1 MEYIYKEFNFAKC
14 CPLCEEADTH
24 EEKDPCNECL
34 GVPMNEHSEKPVYF
48 KPKKK

>member
-1 MEYIYKEFNFAKC
+1 MEYIYKEFNFAKY
-14 CPLCEEADTH
+14 CPLC